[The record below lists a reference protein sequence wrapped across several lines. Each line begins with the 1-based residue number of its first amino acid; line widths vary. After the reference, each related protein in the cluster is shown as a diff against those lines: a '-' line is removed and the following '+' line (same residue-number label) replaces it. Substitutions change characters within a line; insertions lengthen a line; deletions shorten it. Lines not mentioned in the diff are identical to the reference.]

1 MTSIISKTIFL
12 ILVITA
18 SGFSYSNTPIIPDKT
33 MIFGFFLFV
42 GHILIPV
49 TLLVILGLI
58 DKGILFKNTYRT
70 SGVNDDLNNVFY
82 SFIFSWVLSLLLV
95 FSGITPLVYIVL
107 SIPTIV
113 AIHAVY
119 IKLTTKS

>member
-1 MTSIISKTIFL
+1 M
-12 ILVITA
+12 V
-18 SGFSYSNTPIIPDKT
+18 
-33 MIFGFFLFV
+33 FGFFLFV
-42 GHILIPV
+42 GHILVPV

-58 DKGILFKNTYRT
+58 DKGILFKNTYSA

-95 FSGITPLVYIVL
+95 FSGITPLIYIAL

-113 AIHAVY
+113 ASHAVY